1 MGIVRRLIALVAVG
15 LVLLSPATC
24 RRARHAETFRV
35 ANLRFW
41 PMTIAVTPAINL
53 SGSSDFDRLRFADLM
68 ASELSYAEGISVVPL
83 SRVLGVLSAQGKD
96 SIESPGHA
104 EEVGRLVGAD
114 AILVFAVTEYD
125 PYDPPS
131 IGISAQ
137 LFEVRARAGFRPVGA
152 YSTAAAGDPTT
163 APTERTLPPT
173 LAQTERVFD
182 ASHAVVVG
190 DIQAFAR
197 LRGADD
203 SPYGWRRYVVS
214 QQAYIRFC
222 CSATI
227 RALLGG
233 PREAGFSGAGARTV
247 GTP

>member
-1 MGIVRRLIALVAVG
+1 MRTVRKAFALAAIGFVC
-15 LVLLSPATC
+15 LSPATC
-24 RRARHAETFRV
+24 RQDRHAEPFRI

-41 PMTIAVTPAINL
+41 PMTVAVAPAINL
-53 SGSSDFDRLRFADLM
+53 SGSTDFDRLRFADLM

-83 SRVLGVLSAQGKD
+83 SRVLGVLSAQGKEA
-96 SIESPGHA
+96 IESPGHA

-137 LFEVRARAGFRPVGA
+137 LFEVRTRAGIGSVGA
-152 YSTAAAGDPTT
+152 HPSAAPGNSTATS
-163 APTERTLPPT
+163 TEGTLPPA

-182 ASHAVVVG
+182 ASHAAVSN

-197 LRGADD
+197 RRGADD
-203 SPYGWRRYVVS
+203 SPFGWRKYVVS
-214 QQAYIRFC
+214 QQAYIRYC

-233 PREAGFSGAGARTV
+233 PRVAGFANAGARTV